1 LSSQDGAG
9 LGLPAIPYLIASRA
23 LGSGSRDGVATFV
36 DFGRAGAFGELSAV
50 ENVVVVVSV
59 VGLGLPA
66 VADSVVGCA
75 LGFGDGDD
83 VVAFGCCVLGELAF
97 FYGEG
102 LGEFV
107 LDVEGL
113 GDVGLGGWLVF
124 FFSYWTMETIWC
136 WDELI
141 LQMGSMLTFDPVTGK
156 ASTTAPK
163 MAKTKATSKRI
174 SMMNGFFNERGVK

>member
-59 VGLGLPA
+59 VRLGLPA

-124 FFSYWTMETIWC
+124 FFF
-136 WDELI
+136 LI
-141 LQMGSMLTFDPVTGK
+141 G
-156 ASTTAPK
+156 
-163 MAKTKATSKRI
+163 
-174 SMMNGFFNERGVK
+174 